1 MPLAQIYTN
10 SELSPHQ
17 QAELHESAASI
28 LADCLQKN
36 VTSCMILLEGGVSMS
51 LGVDTSLCALIEVSG
66 IELIDG
72 GGAIENLAQ
81 QLGGSVASALGMP
94 ADRVFVKFSDVPRG
108 MWGNGNKLFY

>member
-10 SELSPHQ
+10 SELNSQQ
-17 QAELHESAASI
+17 QATLHESAASI

-36 VTSCMILLEGGVSMS
+36 VSSCMILLEGGVSMS
-51 LGVDTSLCALIEVSG
+51 LGVDGSLCALIEVSG

-72 GGAIENLAQ
+72 GAAIENLAQ
-81 QLGGSVASALGMP
+81 QLGGSVATSLGIP
-94 ADRVFVKFSDVPRG
+94 AERVFVKFSDFQRG